1 MSSNNIPK
9 TPSPPTGE
17 GGQAPTSRPLAAL
30 SPLPSSQK
38 RSDIAIRVNNL
49 SKCYHLYDAPRD
61 RLKQFVA
68 PRLQRLAG
76 QEPKQY
82 FREFWALKDVSFEVK
97 KGETVGIIGRNGSGK
112 STLLQLICGTLTPT
126 SGSVETHG
134 RIAALLELGS
144 GFNPEFTGRENVY
157 MNAAVLGL
165 SKEEIDARFE
175 DIAAFADIGQFIEQ
189 PVKTYSSG
197 MYVRL
202 AFAVIAHVDADILVV
217 DEALAVG
224 DAVFTQKCMRFIRS
238 FQENGSLIFVSHDTA
253 SVQNLCK
260 SGIWLKNGGI
270 EQAGTA
276 KSVSEAYLQYTLQEI
291 YGDEAKL
298 TSMAPAAIGDEA
310 CTEETAPDTETP
322 PAIDYGAVASVRG
335 NIDAAKG
342 WKTGHA
348 DIVSVSLTRLSP
360 GQEGVFE
367 GGERVR
373 MTVRA
378 KAREVLQNPILGF
391 LVRDRLG
398 QDLFGENTLPFTNR
412 VQTPIGA
419 GMTFEG
425 VFEFRL
431 PMLPNGQYAVM
442 ASVADGDRY
451 ENLQHHWMHDALIIN
466 VSSSKIRW
474 GLVGIP
480 FEKVTLKVRND

>member
-1 MSSNNIPK
+1 MSFNDN
-9 TPSPPTGE
+9 
-17 GGQAPTSRPLAAL
+17 
-30 SPLPSSQK
+30 
-38 RSDIAIRVNNL
+38 DVAIRVTNL
-49 SKCYHLYDAPRD
+49 SKRYEIYDKPHD
-61 RLKQFVA
+61 RLKQSIM
-68 PRLQRLAG
+68 PRLQHLAG
-76 QEPKQY
+76 KPQKQY
-82 FREFWALKDVSFEVK
+82 FREFWALKDVSFEIK

-112 STLLQLICGTLTPT
+112 STLLQMICGTLNPT
-126 SGSVETHG
+126 SGSIQTNG

-165 SKEEIDARFE
+165 SQEEIDERFD

-217 DEALAVG
+217 DEALSVG
-224 DAVFTQKCMRFIRS
+224 DAVFTQKCMRFIRR
-238 FQENGSLIFVSHDTA
+238 FQENGSLIFVSHDTS

-260 SGIWLKNGGI
+260 SGIWLKNGSI
-270 EQAGTA
+270 EQTGTA
-276 KSVSEAYLQYTLQEI
+276 KSVAEAYLQYTFQEI

-298 TSMAPAAIGDEA
+298 TSMASTVSGDEPCA
-310 CTEETAPDTETP
+310 EELPPDTEIP
-322 PAIDYGAVASVRG
+322 PEIDYSAMASVRD
-335 NIDAAKG
+335 NMVAAKG
-342 WKTGHA
+342 WKTGRA
-348 DIVSVSLTRLSP
+348 EIIAISLTRLSP
-360 GQEGVFE
+360 GSEGAFE

-378 KAREVLQNPILGF
+378 KTHEPLQNPILGF

-398 QDLFGENTLPFTNR
+398 QDLFGENTLPFTTR
-412 VQTPIGA
+412 VPTPIDA
-419 GMTFEG
+419 GKTFEG
-425 VFEFRL
+425 IFEFRL

-442 ASVADGDRY
+442 TSVADGDIY
-451 ENLQHHWMHDALIIN
+451 ENVQHHWMHDALIIS
-466 VSSSKIRW
+466 VSSSKIRY

-480 FEKVTLKVRND
+480 FERVALEVINE